1 MEQELLERIESL
13 EKQIES
19 IQDLFKAQSDLQGR
33 IIKILSEL
41 TK

>member
-19 IQDLFKAQSDLQGR
+19 IQDLFKAQSEIQAK
-33 IIKILSEL
+33 IINILNML